1 MTNINQDK
9 EEYAKAAMRH
19 LHEEQLKRF
28 IKEPLEE
35 IIGPL
40 LKGEGIPGS
49 LLVDVTMLL
58 IFVHI
63 NLLGYL
69 SSGND
74 KTANAVKFF
83 REYLGKIDA
92 RYKEVGGLLYHMLR
106 HGWIHRF
113 TPKRLKLNDGTI
125 LDFLY
130 SFDMNR
136 DQHLKMVEIQGDK
149 KLRISLSL
157 LYYDALSAIDLFAKD
172 IRRNQELSDVFK
184 KAFETRR
191 KPEEENDIRVRYKS
205 YLRDS
210 DFNFIYRLLNEGH

>member
-1 MTNINQDK
+1 MINTNQDK

-19 LHEEQLKRF
+19 LHGEQLKTL
-28 IKEPLEE
+28 IKEPIEE
-35 IIGPL
+35 IMGPL
-40 LKGEGIPGS
+40 FKGEGILGS

-69 SSGND
+69 SSGDD
-74 KTANAVKFF
+74 KTPNAVKFF

-113 TPKRLKLNDGTI
+113 TPKRLKLNDGMI
-125 LDFLY
+125 LDFQY
-130 SFDMNR
+130 SYNIDR
-136 DQHLKMVEIQGDK
+136 EQHLTMVEIQGAK
-149 KLRISLSL
+149 RLLISLSL
-157 LYYDALSAIDLFAKD
+157 LYDDLLSAIDLFAKD

-191 KPEEENDIRVRYKS
+191 KPEEENDICVRYKS
-205 YLRDS
+205 YLHHS
-210 DFNFIYRLLNEGH
+210 DFDFIYRLLSEGH